1 MFLNAFAQRPGGF
14 PDITLMTVLTL
25 QTINSPCQLIW
36 GRFVLGRYEQLAK
49 SLVWFEGSM
58 YPRFLISS
66 AYLIRDALNIRKSRK
81 NSPLWRPTW
90 IDCRSGLS
98 LPTTV
103 RENPVLISTV
113 FQSRFDVIFSTAKSV
128 GSVTVVSALC
138 ISVRTT
144 LILCSRGW

>member
-14 PDITLMTVLTL
+14 PDVTLMTVLTL

-66 AYLIRDALNIRKSRK
+66 AYLIRNALNVRKSRK
-81 NSPLWRPTW
+81 NSPLWRPT
-90 IDCRSGLS
+90 G
-98 LPTTV
+98 
-103 RENPVLISTV
+103 
-113 FQSRFDVIFSTAKSV
+113 FGSRM
-128 GSVTVVSALC
+128 GSSPY
-138 ISVRTT
+138 
-144 LILCSRGW
+144 